1 MNTSPVTLATSAV
14 STTKDKSE
22 DLPACEL
29 PLLSNGSHD
38 TTTFFNSSST
48 STEKFAN
55 GFCVTGSF
63 DYCPAGET
71 SSATSTS
78 TEPGQNTHRNGGR
91 YQYSLNGL
99 KLFIG
104 QIPRQ
109 MTEADI
115 LPMFEEFG
123 TVSDL
128 LVLRDKL
135 TGIHKG
141 RTLSCA
147 FVTFCD
153 REAAQRCQEALHEKK
168 ILPGVSTLVV
178 YVS

>member
-1 MNTSPVTLATSAV
+1 MNMSTVSLATSTVANV
-14 STTKDKSE
+14 KDKNE
-22 DLPACEL
+22 DSQLCEL
-29 PLLSNGSHD
+29 PLLSDSVS
-38 TTTFFNSSST
+38 FFNSSPPT
-48 STEKFAN
+48 TEKLVS
-55 GFCVTGSF
+55 GFCVAGSF
-63 DYCPAGET
+63 DYCPTGET
-71 SSATSTS
+71 SSAASTS
-78 TEPGQNTHRNGGR
+78 TDPGLSQHRNNGR
-91 YQYSLNGL
+91 YQCSLNGL

-123 TVSDL
+123 AVSDL

-141 RTLSCA
+141 CA

-153 REAAQRCQEALHEKK
+153 RDAAQRCQEALHEKK
-168 ILPGVSTLVV
+168 ILPGVSNTVV
-178 YVS
+178 YVK